1 MTRSPIASKIERLL
15 KARNETVNA
24 AAVAPGI
31 NFSTLSRILSGDIQR
46 PRKATIRLLAE
57 HFNVAPSFI
66 ERDSD
71 EPANAT
77 LFVQAEDTTKATL
90 TKADQ
95 IQSIYDRLSR
105 IQDDL
110 IEVSED
116 IYELFNGEPDE
127 NTPVAERLDAAH
139 EALEEIWSG
148 TDDSFG
154 DALFYLARA
163 VRAAKKEEA

>member
-24 AAVAPGI
+24 AAVASGI

-66 ERDSD
+66 EGDSD
-71 EPANAT
+71 EPANAL
-77 LFVQAEDTTKATL
+77 LFVQPKTAPS
-90 TKADQ
+90 KADQ
-95 IQSIYDRLSR
+95 IQAIYDRLTR
-105 IQDDL
+105 LQDDL

-116 IYELFNGEPDE
+116 LYEIFNGEPDE
-127 NTPVAERLDAAH
+127 DGPVAQRLNAAH
-139 EALEEIWSG
+139 EALEDIWSS
-148 TDDSFG
+148 DDF
-154 DALFYLARA
+154 DAVFFSLTRARA
-163 VRAAKKEEA
+163 LAEKEEA